1 MENGKSLSLFLS
13 SINILFFCLFLN
25 SHSLK
30 RWYSTGPSLGGMKF
44 FFILITFYGKNIF
57 PLSSSISR
65 SVTILLM
72 QALFHNEGTVWERKV
87 GWELRVWDKEKYT
100 GIVRQEW
107 CIHFFPTKNHMHPDS
122 WCIMGL
128 EICSF
133 RNWFCLVFSK
143 IRARSKMSYITN
155 TMLFGHDKKF
165 LLIARQIPPH
175 WML

>member
-1 MENGKSLSLFLS
+1 MKGCIGKWKESLSLILS

-30 RWYSTGPSLGGMKF
+30 RWSTGPSLGGMKI
-44 FFILITFYGKNIF
+44 FFILIMKFFGKNIF
-57 PLSSSISR
+57 LLSSSISR

-107 CIHFFPTKNHMHPDS
+107 CIHFFSNKESHASWFLMHYGFGNLQLS
-122 WCIMGL
+122 KLIL
-128 EICSF
+128 LSIYY
-133 RNWFCLVFSK
+133 LV
-143 IRARSKMSYITN
+143 R
-155 TMLFGHDKKF
+155 
-165 LLIARQIPPH
+165 
-175 WML
+175 

>member
-1 MENGKSLSLFLS
+1 MKGCIGKWKESLSLILS

-30 RWYSTGPSLGGMKF
+30 RWSTGPSLGGMKI
-44 FFILITFYGKNIF
+44 FFILIMKFFGKNIF
-57 PLSSSISR
+57 LLSSSISR

-133 RNWFCLVFSK
+133 RNWFCLVFSRPFHTSSDLLGDLTTSSWGQISWWK
-143 IRARSKMSYITN
+143 FFWPN
-155 TMLFGHDKKF
+155 T
-165 LLIARQIPPH
+165 
-175 WML
+175 